1 MKWDVSLW
9 LAIST
14 VSLFLSRLSMRI
26 VCSLKPPLCSE
37 MHLTYNKFDNLI
49 LLPLQMQSQVRIL
62 NPQPNHQMVNFII
75 LTEPPLEQIMY
86 KQSTT

>member
-1 MKWDVSLW
+1 
-9 LAIST
+9 
-14 VSLFLSRLSMRI
+14 
-26 VCSLKPPLCSE
+26 